1 MGVESI
7 RSRMIFDVDRRA
19 LRRYVA
25 GDVTAIVL
33 FVILGEL
40 SHGENLPEVLW
51 PMVQTLVTFLVGWFA
66 VATLG
71 GAYAAKTR
79 TDRRRAVVV
88 PVVLW
93 AFADAIAQ
101 ALRSTTVFQGDAA
114 ITFYLV
120 ALVVGGALIGGWR
133 YFAFRRWGGRRTPVT

>member
-1 MGVESI
+1 MA
-7 RSRMIFDVDRRA
+7 FDVDRRA

-25 GDVTAIVL
+25 GDVAAIVI

-66 VATLG
+66 VATVG

-79 TDRRRAVVV
+79 TDRRRAILV

-101 ALRSTTVFQGDAA
+101 ALRSTAVFQGDAA

-120 ALVVGGALIGGWR
+120 ALVVGGALIGAGR
-133 YFAFRRWGGRRTPVT
+133 FVAFRRGSRKESVLTEG